1 MESTLIQQTRILKQ
15 WCVVT
20 LVLLVHNVLLG
31 GALQLPHLNLTRE
44 DFPKDFVFGA
54 GSSAYQC
61 RNIGWVSDKSNADVT
76 ADAYHKYQED
86 VDLMGEMGL
95 EAYRFSISW
104 SRLIP
109 RIQVHITL
117 YHLDLPQC
125 LEDEYGG
132 WLSPRIVDDF
142 TQYAAACFR
151 EFGDRVSHWTTL
163 VEPNVGALASYDSGA
178 FPPMHCSKPFCYFN
192 FSSVGNST
200 VDPYIALH
208 NMLLA
213 HASAAKLYREKYKA
227 VQKGKV
233 GINVYTFWAYPLS
246 NSKANIRAA
255 QRVRDFMYGWVIN
268 PVVFGDYPAVMREV
282 VGSRLSN
289 FTGRQS
295 KLVKGSADFI
305 GINHYTSCYISD
317 NSNTDATR
325 IPDFNADM
333 FALFRMSREDPPTN
347 AVTFHH
353 SYHLTL
359 MLIPR
364 DYNSCWSISEMSMI
378 IFLFM
383 WKKTVL
389 ESQPTAQFMTQIG

>member
-1 MESTLIQQTRILKQ
+1 MESTLIQQARILKQ

-54 GSSAYQC
+54 GSSAYQVEGAVAEDG
-61 RNIGWVSDKSNADVT
+61 RSPSIWDTFTHQGWVSDKSNADVT

-109 RIQVHITL
+109 NGRGAVNQKGLEFYNNFINGLVQKGIQVHITL

-192 FSSVGNST
+192 FSSIGNST

-246 NSKANIRAA
+246 NSKADIRAA
-255 QRVRDFMYGWVIN
+255 QRVRDFMYGWYI
-268 PVVFGDYPAVMREV
+268 R
-282 VGSRLSN
+282 
-289 FTGRQS
+289 
-295 KLVKGSADFI
+295 SAL
-305 GINHYTSCYISD
+305 
-317 NSNTDATR
+317 
-325 IPDFNADM
+325 P
-333 FALFRMSREDPPTN
+333 
-347 AVTFHH
+347 
-353 SYHLTL
+353 
-359 MLIPR
+359 
-364 DYNSCWSISEMSMI
+364 
-378 IFLFM
+378 
-383 WKKTVL
+383 
-389 ESQPTAQFMTQIG
+389 